1 MFKNFKTT
9 LAGLGSVITGIVMI
23 VKGNVIEGVTAITTG
38 IGLVLAKDHDDIQI
52 MLYDHNPITENTEKK
67 K

>member
-38 IGLVLAKDHDDIQI
+38 IGLVLAKDHDN
-52 MLYDHNPITENTEKK
+52 DHNPITENTEKK

>member
-1 MFKNFKTT
+1 MFKNLKTT
-9 LAGLGSVITGIVMI
+9 LAGLGSIITGVVMI

-38 IGLVLAKDHDDIQI
+38 IGLVLAKEKDN
-52 MLYDHNPITENTEKK
+52 YHNPITENTEKK

>member
-38 IGLVLAKDHDDIQI
+38 IGLVLAKDHDDLQI